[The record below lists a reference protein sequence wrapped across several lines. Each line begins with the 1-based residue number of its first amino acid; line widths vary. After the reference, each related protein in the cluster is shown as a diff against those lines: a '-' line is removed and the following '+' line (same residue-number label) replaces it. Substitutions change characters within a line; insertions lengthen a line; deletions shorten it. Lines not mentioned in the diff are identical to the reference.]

1 MSQRKFLNLV
11 YAGILTS
18 AGVVA
23 ALNAAELTVF
33 VCQQGAEYHGQKIL
47 ETRTIV
53 RQKADELMYRL
64 NNDPAAQEQT
74 LRQKLL
80 RQFVVACEQV
90 PPFDQPRRGYCNQN
104 SRVYRHFDC
113 IRRVR
118 LNQLTDQE
126 LYDFLAEKFQTNIIV
141 YGDFKKAMD
150 LRVKDL
156 YHVHQYYRYKSGAE
170 VNPESR
176 EHYRRTHRLM
186 KDVYQ
191 KEKEWLKA
199 YYKRSLTIDAYKKLV
214 IDLKISAMKQTPDWA
229 QGKWKSYIVPKK

>member
-1 MSQRKFLNLV
+1 M
-11 YAGILTS
+11 AAILTS
-18 AGVVA
+18 AGVFA
-23 ALNAAELTVF
+23 ALNSGDLVTF
-33 VCQQGAEYHGQKIL
+33 VCQKGADYHGLKIL

-80 RQFVVACEQV
+80 RQFIVACEQI

-104 SRVYRHFDC
+104 TRVYRHFDC

-118 LNQLTDQE
+118 LNQFTDEE

-150 LRVKDL
+150 LRIKDL
-156 YHVHQYYRYKSGAE
+156 YHVHKYYQYKSMTE
-170 VNPESR
+170 TNPEFR
-176 EHYRRTHRLM
+176 EHYRLTYRLM
-186 KDVYQ
+186 KDVHQ

-199 YYKRSLTIDAYKKLV
+199 YYDRTLTIDEYKKRV
-214 IDLKISAMKQTPDWA
+214 IELKMAAMKQTPDWA
-229 QGKWKSYIVPKK
+229 RGKWKSYIVPKK